1 MNKYKELQNELYDA
15 LAINNTYYCRKAKRK
30 RKDKKLA
37 NRSARRRLR
46 LIDDSDVN
54 DILLEEEIE
63 GRKRRCCIKM
73 TT

>member
-46 LIDDSDVN
+46 LIDDSDIDN
-54 DILLEEEIE
+54 ILLEEENE
-63 GRKRRCCIKM
+63 GSV
-73 TT
+73 